1 MTQLQSYAAGQ
12 WTAGS
17 GESKN
22 LHDPATE
29 AVLGSVHSGG
39 VDFGAVVAHARAQ
52 GAPALAALG
61 FRGRAEILKAL
72 SAKLHE
78 HRDELIEISAK
89 NGGNTRGDAKF
100 DLDGMTGTLAYYA
113 GLGAALPTSNFLVDG
128 DGVQLGRTPRFWG
141 QHILSPRPGV
151 AVHINAF
158 NFPGWGMGE
167 KMACA
172 ILAGV
177 PVIEKP
183 GTASALL
190 AYRIAQL
197 VVDSKLLPE
206 GAFQFLAGS
215 VSGLLDRLG
224 PMDGVA
230 FTGSAATGVV
240 IRANKNL
247 IQNSVRVTVE
257 ADSINSAVLGPDVDL
272 GGDTFAQFVSN
283 IATDMTQK
291 AGQKCTAVR
300 RIFVPSELVAEVEAA
315 LVDRLKATKIGN
327 PLDNDVRMGP
337 VASAEALAS
346 VRGGMQQLLGV
357 AEALC
362 GGPGKIQDRGYFVA
376 PTLLRAKDAHAEVL
390 HSLEVFGPC
399 ATLIPYS
406 GKAADV
412 IALVNRGGG
421 GLVSSVYSDD
431 RAFVEQV
438 VLGIAPWHGRVWLG
452 SEKTQGQA
460 LGPGAVLPHTVHG
473 GPGRAGGGEELG
485 GLRGLS
491 FYLQRSAVQGDRAV
505 VGRAFGSGDAS

>member
-1 MTQLQSYAAGQ
+1 MPLSSLAHIRGVNGSLAADAGEQYQGSQGLAKQAYPQDLPSNCNDASAPSELIPPAANFSVAPLALANRLSPMTQLQSYAAGQ
-12 WTAGS
+12 WTAGN
-17 GESKN
+17 GDSKN

-39 VDFGAVVAHARAQ
+39 VDFGSVLAHARGQ

-78 HRDELIEISAK
+78 HRDELIEISAR

-113 GLGAALPTSNFLVDG
+113 GLGAGLPTGNVLVDG
-128 DGVQLGRTPRFWG
+128 EGVQLGRTPRFWG

-206 GAFQFLAGS
+206 GSFQFLAGS

-272 GGDTFAQFVSN
+272 GGDTFAQFVTN

-300 RIFVPSELVAEVEAA
+300 RIFVPVDAA
-315 LVDRLKATKIGN
+315 GSRG
-327 PLDNDVRMGP
+327 
-337 VASAEALAS
+337 SA
-346 VRGGMQQLLGV
+346 R
-357 AEALC
+357 
-362 GGPGKIQDRGYFVA
+362 
-376 PTLLRAKDAHAEVL
+376 
-390 HSLEVFGPC
+390 
-399 ATLIPYS
+399 
-406 GKAADV
+406 
-412 IALVNRGGG
+412 
-421 GLVSSVYSDD
+421 
-431 RAFVEQV
+431 
-438 VLGIAPWHGRVWLG
+438 
-452 SEKTQGQA
+452 
-460 LGPGAVLPHTVHG
+460 
-473 GPGRAGGGEELG
+473 
-485 GLRGLS
+485 
-491 FYLQRSAVQGDRAV
+491 
-505 VGRAFGSGDAS
+505 

>member
-17 GESKN
+17 GDSKN

-29 AVLGSVHSGG
+29 AVLGTVHSGG
-39 VDFGAVVAHARAQ
+39 VDFGAVLAHARTR
-52 GAPALAALG
+52 GAPALAGLG
-61 FRGRAEILKAL
+61 FRGRAELLKAL

-78 HRDELIEISAK
+78 HRDELIEISAR

-100 DLDGMTGTLAYYA
+100 DLDGMTGTMAYYA
-113 GLGAALPTSNFLVDG
+113 GLGASLPAGNFLIDG

-141 QHILSPRPGV
+141 QHILTPRPGV

-197 VVDSKLLPE
+197 VVESKLLPE

-247 IQNSVRVTVE
+247 IHNSVRVTVE

-291 AGQKCTAVR
+291 AGQK
-300 RIFVPSELVAEVEAA
+300 
-315 LVDRLKATKIGN
+315 
-327 PLDNDVRMGP
+327 
-337 VASAEALAS
+337 
-346 VRGGMQQLLGV
+346 
-357 AEALC
+357 
-362 GGPGKIQDRGYFVA
+362 
-376 PTLLRAKDAHAEVL
+376 
-390 HSLEVFGPC
+390 
-399 ATLIPYS
+399 
-406 GKAADV
+406 
-412 IALVNRGGG
+412 
-421 GLVSSVYSDD
+421 
-431 RAFVEQV
+431 
-438 VLGIAPWHGRVWLG
+438 
-452 SEKTQGQA
+452 
-460 LGPGAVLPHTVHG
+460 
-473 GPGRAGGGEELG
+473 
-485 GLRGLS
+485 
-491 FYLQRSAVQGDRAV
+491 
-505 VGRAFGSGDAS
+505 